1 MAVLLGSLVKYL
13 NGRCNAR
20 VLLRSPEFPLS
31 FPFWLLFDSVWFLSS
46 PVISADRY
54 RRIFFLFYTRH
65 SDNEALGFLTGRKR
79 LREGVGHCCIEPI
92 ELFFYIINLT
102 IEARRKRGRD
112 AYKQKRLW
120 VIDVQ
125 VTRCLTAADPRQPFS
140 PQTQAPQ
147 FSPIEHEYQS
157 RLVLPRRTQWDILM
171 APYRS
176 SACVHL
182 AVGDRPQTLPSR
194 PFAEKRRRRRHFFSF
209 LFFQSFFYDI
219 YLCDSFHFL
228 FCVRSRIGGPR
239 YFVAY
244 AERNSSDTKLRS
256 SNKKNQQSGRQQDV
270 WAIVIRRCMGEW
282 TIDGIRTYPH
292 SWMRRSSQIRSQS
305 ADFY

>member
-1 MAVLLGSLVKYL
+1 M
-13 NGRCNAR
+13 
-20 VLLRSPEFPLS
+20 
-31 FPFWLLFDSVWFLSS
+31 
-46 PVISADRY
+46 
-54 RRIFFLFYTRH
+54 
-65 SDNEALGFLTGRKR
+65 
-79 LREGVGHCCIEPI
+79 
-92 ELFFYIINLT
+92 
-102 IEARRKRGRD
+102 
-112 AYKQKRLW
+112 
-120 VIDVQ
+120 IDVQ

-140 PQTQAPQ
+140 PQLKHKHLN
-147 FSPIEHEYQS
+147 F
-157 RLVLPRRTQWDILM
+157 RLSNMNINRGSFLPRRTQWDILM

-270 WAIVIRRCMGEW
+270 
-282 TIDGIRTYPH
+282 
-292 SWMRRSSQIRSQS
+292 
-305 ADFY
+305 

>member
-140 PQTQAPQ
+140 PQLKHKHLN
-147 FSPIEHEYQS
+147 F
-157 RLVLPRRTQWDILM
+157 RLSNMNINRGSF
-171 APYRS
+171 YRD
-176 SACVHL
+176 ARN
-182 AVGDRPQTLPSR
+182 GIFWWP
-194 PFAEKRRRRRHFFSF
+194 
-209 LFFQSFFYDI
+209 
-219 YLCDSFHFL
+219 
-228 FCVRSRIGGPR
+228 RIGQ
-239 YFVAY
+239 VLAC
-244 AERNSSDTKLRS
+244 
-256 SNKKNQQSGRQQDV
+256 
-270 WAIVIRRCMGEW
+270 I
-282 TIDGIRTYPH
+282 
-292 SWMRRSSQIRSQS
+292 
-305 ADFY
+305 